1 MPDVS
6 IIVVSLG
13 RPRSVEGDE
22 ASAAGAEAVYDS
34 LSATIDKV
42 IAVALTQTTVENAS
56 VGTPVA
62 LVTNFQLVILR
73 IARLCRWRAPALSGP
88 AQKLTAESNPAELHP
103 RLIRRRLCDASQKTG
118 VLIGV

>member
-13 RPRSVEGDE
+13 RPRTVEGAE
-22 ASAAGAEAVYDS
+22 VSAAGAEAVYDS

-42 IAVALTQTTVENAS
+42 IAVALTQAPAENAS

-62 LVTNFQLVILR
+62 LV
-73 IARLCRWRAPALSGP
+73 S
-88 AQKLTAESNPAELHP
+88 
-103 RLIRRRLCDASQKTG
+103 
-118 VLIGV
+118 

>member
-13 RPRSVEGDE
+13 RPRSVEGAE

-34 LSATIDKV
+34 LSAAIDKV
-42 IAVALTQTTVENAS
+42 IAVALTQTTAENAS

-62 LVTNFQLVILR
+62 LV
-73 IARLCRWRAPALSGP
+73 S
-88 AQKLTAESNPAELHP
+88 
-103 RLIRRRLCDASQKTG
+103 
-118 VLIGV
+118 